1 MDLPDRTDRTRALT
15 PTALVVIP
23 VVFALALLITIQLAS
38 VGLEGGD
45 YEALARSSTTL
56 TRQALVPHA
65 IFLLVGLAVVAR
77 LRLWRES
84 GFLVPLPGVTSRR
97 WTLVPAALMLLGV
110 VVGFATALDDRPVGY
125 LVVLFVAMMTVGF
138 NEEVWFRGIVLSGY
152 RRTMDDRSAIVVTA
166 VLFGLGH
173 LVNAALGL
181 SVGDV
186 LTQVVATT
194 IGGIA
199 FGVIRV
205 RTGSIFPAVLTHGL
219 YDAALLSLAPDA
231 EEYGTFL
238 LGRLVALL
246 LVGLVLAAR
255 RQRASAA
262 R

>member
-1 MDLPDRTDRTRALT
+1 MDLPSRPDDPRGLT

-23 VVFALALLITIQLAS
+23 VVFALTLLITIQLAS

-65 IFLLVGLAVVAR
+65 IFLLVGLLVVAR
-77 LRLWRES
+77 LRLWRDA
-84 GFLVPLPGVTSRR
+84 GFLLPLPGVTSRR
-97 WTLVPAALMLLGV
+97 WTLVPAAIMLLGV
-110 VVGFATALDDRPVGY
+110 IVGFATALDDRPVGY

-152 RRTMDDRSAIVVTA
+152 RRTMDERSAIIVTA
-166 VLFGLGH
+166 LLFGLGH
-173 LVNAALGL
+173 LINAALGL
-181 SVGDV
+181 SVADV

-194 IGGIA
+194 IGGIV

-205 RTGSIFPAVLTHGL
+205 RTGSIYPAVATHGL

-231 EEYGTFL
+231 EEFGTLL
-238 LGRLVALL
+238 LGRLVALVLIGTL
-246 LVGLVLAAR
+246 LAVR
-255 RQRASAA
+255 RQRASSAK
-262 R
+262 

>member
-1 MDLPDRTDRTRALT
+1 MDLPDRTDEPRGLT

-23 VVFALALLITIQLAS
+23 VIFALALLITIQLAS

-77 LRLWRES
+77 LRLWRDA
-84 GFLVPLPGVTSRR
+84 GFIPSLPGVTSRR
-97 WTLVPAALMLLGV
+97 WTLLPAALTLLGV
-110 VVGFATALDDRPVGY
+110 VIGFAGALDERPVGY

-152 RRTMDDRSAIVVTA
+152 RRTMDDRPAIVVTA
-166 VLFGLGH
+166 LLFGLGH
-173 LVNAALGL
+173 LINAALGL
-181 SVGDV
+181 SIADV

-194 IGGIA
+194 VGGVV

-205 RTGSIFPAVLTHGL
+205 RTGSLFPAVATHGL
-219 YDAALLSLAPDA
+219 YDAALLSMAPDA
-231 EEYGTFL
+231 EEFGTL
-238 LGRLVALL
+238 MTGRLAV
-246 LVGLVLAAR
+246 LVVIGGILAAR
-255 RQRASAA
+255 HLRAQSS

>member
-1 MDLPDRTDRTRALT
+1 MDLPDRTDEPRGLT
-15 PTALVVIP
+15 PTTLVVIP
-23 VVFALALLITIQLAS
+23 VIFALALLITIQLAS
-38 VGLEGGD
+38 TGLRGGD
-45 YEALARSSTTL
+45 YQNLTQSSATL

-65 IFLLVGLAVVAR
+65 IFLLMGLAVVAY
-77 LRLWRES
+77 LRLWRDA
-84 GFLVPLPGVTSRR
+84 GFLLPFPGVTSRR

-152 RRTMDDRSAIVVTA
+152 RRTMDDRGAIIVTA

-173 LVNAALGL
+173 LINAALGL
-181 SVGDV
+181 SIGDV

-194 IGGIA
+194 IGGIV

-205 RTGSIFPAVLTHGL
+205 RTGSIFPAVATHGF

-231 EEYGTFL
+231 EEFGTLL
-238 LGRLVALL
+238 LGRLAA
-246 LVGLVLAAR
+246 LVLVAAVLTAR
-255 RQRASAA
+255 RQRSAK
-262 R
+262 